1 MKGLALELRFKVML
15 LLVGTLLVLV
25 GLSGQTTLGKLAQ
38 SREAALHAG
47 LAEVAVL
54 TGALVHEVQKE
65 RGLTSGHL
73 ASGRK
78 RFRPELEA
86 QRALTDE
93 KRAVWQ
99 AWQARGA
106 WHGLDVALRKQV
118 EQANQA
124 SGEGLDLIR
133 QEVDGEKAVAREMV
147 AKYTGNITTLLG
159 LIVEL
164 PRHSRE
170 VVLAVRAL
178 AFANLV
184 AGKELAGQERALL
197 MGLFTEDRFDEA
209 RLTRFS
215 ELVGGQA
222 TYFKILRDFVTASQ
236 MERIQRWLDSPEETA
251 VRQVRKQIFE
261 RALTGGFGVDPAKW
275 FEMAT
280 RRIDVLKDVEEH
292 LAQDLAGEAEGM
304 RKTAS
309 TAFWFYLSGTVVV
322 VGGLLVLMVYGMRT
336 VARRVQ
342 RMLDGLAGLRQGDLT
357 SRIAEDARQDELAAI
372 AGGINTLAAAM
383 AGNLRTVRRQADAV
397 SGVAGEFVTLREH
410 LDREAHAT
418 HALAGKVVEENSRL
432 DGELQQLKEDI
443 DAAVERIDRVSHAAE
458 DLAGN
463 VTGSAAASEQ
473 ASANVAAMAAAA
485 EEMNA
490 NLNQVNDHLG
500 QVTLAVEKVSQ
511 AVDNLDTLSEE
522 IQEQCRTAEDLSVRA
537 SESVRATLVTIE
549 TLAVSADE
557 IGDVVKLINTIADQ
571 TNMLA
576 LNAAIEAAGA
586 GEVGKGF
593 AVVAGE
599 VKDLAR
605 QTAEATRLIAG
616 KTCEIR
622 EQTLQVVEATRG
634 VNDLIERISSGNQAI
649 GDAVDHQRMAVEE
662 IGRSMDRVAEAA
674 QEVTRNAG
682 ELGHASREVARGA
695 QEAAL
700 GTGEVARASGV
711 IASHAAAVAEDS
723 SVTRDKAES
732 MRNVASE
739 IFAASAEVQRM
750 MLMTMD
756 HMDRLIDS
764 VAQASRLTE
773 KLNASSDALRKSREG
788 WTVGAEA

>member
-38 SREAALHAG
+38 SREAALQAG
-47 LAEVAVL
+47 LAEAAVL
-54 TGALVHEVQKE
+54 TGAVVHELQKE
-65 RGLTSGHL
+65 RGLTSGYL
-73 ASGRK
+73 SSGRK

-86 QRALTDE
+86 QRAKTDE

-99 AWQARGA
+99 AWQDRGA
-106 WHGLDVALRKQV
+106 WRGLDVALRKQV
-118 EQANQA
+118 EQASQA
-124 SGEGLDLIR
+124 DGEGLARIR
-133 QEVDGEKAVAREMV
+133 EEVDGEKAVAREMV
-147 AKYTGNITTLLG
+147 ARYTGNIATFLG

-170 VVLAVRAL
+170 VVLAMRAL

-197 MGLFTEDRFDEA
+197 MALFTEDRFDEA

-215 ELVGGQA
+215 DLVGGQA
-222 TYFKILRDFVTASQ
+222 IYFRVLRDFATPPQ
-236 MERIQRWLDSPEETA
+236 MERIQRWLDAPEEAA
-251 VRQVRKQIFE
+251 VRQVRKQLFE

-280 RRIDVLKDVEEH
+280 KRIDVMKDVEEH

-304 RKTAS
+304 RKAAS
-309 TAFWFYLSGTVVV
+309 SAFWLYLSGTVVV
-322 VGGLLVLMVYGMRT
+322 VGGLLVVMVFGMRT
-336 VARRVQ
+336 VALRVQ

-357 SRIAEDARQDELAAI
+357 SRIAVEERQDELSAI

-383 AGNLRTVRRQADAV
+383 AGNLRTVRKQADAV
-397 SGVAGEFVTLREH
+397 AGVAGEFVTLREH
-410 LDREAHAT
+410 LDREAQAT
-418 HALAGKVVEENSRL
+418 HSLARAVVEENSRL
-432 DGELQQLKEDI
+432 DGDLQQLKEDI
-443 DAAVERIDRVSHAAE
+443 DAAVERIDRVCHAAE
-458 DLAGN
+458 DLSGN

-500 QVTLAVEKVSQ
+500 QVTQAVEKV
-511 AVDNLDTLSEE
+511 AREVDNLDTLSEE
-522 IQEQCRTAEDLSVRA
+522 IREQCRTAEHLSVRA
-537 SESVRATLVTIE
+537 SESVRDTLATIE
-549 TLAVSADE
+549 TLAVSSDE
-557 IGDVVKLINTIADQ
+557 IGEVVKLINSIADQ

-599 VKDLAR
+599 VKELAR
-605 QTAEATRLIAG
+605 QTAEATRLIDG
-616 KTCEIR
+616 KTSDIR
-622 EQTLQVVEATRG
+622 EQTRQVVEATRG

-662 IGRSMDRVAEAA
+662 IGRSMDRVADAA
-674 QEVTRNAG
+674 QEVTRNAE
-682 ELGHASREVARGA
+682 ELGHASQEVARGA

-700 GTGEVARASGV
+700 GTGEVARSSGV
-711 IASHAAAVAEDS
+711 IAAHAAGVAEDS
-723 SVTRDKAES
+723 GVTRNKAES
-732 MRNVASE
+732 MRGTAGA
-739 IFAASAEVQRM
+739 IFAASTEVQMM
-750 MLMTMD
+750 MLKTME
-756 HMDRLIDS
+756 HMNVLIDS
-764 VAQASRLTE
+764 VARASRLTVD
-773 KLNASSDALRKSREG
+773 LRASSEALRKSREG
-788 WTVGAEA
+788 WTVGAEE